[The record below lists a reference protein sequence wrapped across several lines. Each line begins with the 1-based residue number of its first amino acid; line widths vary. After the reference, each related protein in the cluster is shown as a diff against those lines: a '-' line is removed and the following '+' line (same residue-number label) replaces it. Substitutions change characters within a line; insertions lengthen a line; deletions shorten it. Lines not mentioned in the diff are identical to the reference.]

1 MPADY
6 EASRR
11 REARF
16 LRRFLFTVAAFWLT
30 LHLAAGAI
38 YLADNN
44 PGPLGVLL
52 TLDVVAAIVGG
63 AFWLSGR
70 VFKW

>member
-1 MPADY
+1 MNMPNH

-30 LHLAAGAI
+30 LHLAAVAI

-52 TLDVVAAIVGG
+52 TLDIVAAIIGG
-63 AFWLSGR
+63 AFWLSGKI
-70 VFKW
+70 F